1 MAALFRVLLSP
12 DQAVAQLLHVCRVC
26 GGLPGQDASVD
37 SRMQGFHSASQHL
50 RVSGQLGHIPGH
62 TEGRRTDRLQE
73 ANRWLLNVFN
83 KHIRRLVLLLPSTR
97 GPYLTASPAS
107 RRALAVPP
115 EATRDRP
122 TSTSF
127 LAKSTS
133 PVLSDTLRRAERR
146 D

>member
-1 MAALFRVLLSP
+1 MAALFRVPLSP

-26 GGLPGQDASVD
+26 WGLPGQDASVD
-37 SRMQGFHSASQHL
+37 SRMQSLDSASQHL

-62 TEGRRTDRLQE
+62 TEGKHADRLQE
-73 ANRWLLNVFN
+73 ANRWLLNVLN
-83 KHIRRLVLLLPSTR
+83 NHIRHLVLLLR
-97 GPYLTASPAS
+97 PYLTASPAS
-107 RRALAVPP
+107 RSALAVPP